1 MTRRADS
8 THDSTNLKQP
18 EIGVRLLRAEEVADF
33 LQVSLSFVYALIER
47 GELPSVRLGRAVRVQ
62 PEDLIRFTDANRRNG
77 HPVAGGAQCYS
88 GKTGRANP

>member
-1 MTRRADS
+1 MTRHTDS
-8 THDSTNLKQP
+8 THSSTNLSQP

-62 PEDLIRFTDANRRNG
+62 PEDLIRFMDAKKRNG
-77 HPVAGGAQCYS
+77 HTVTYAGKEEQVS
-88 GKTGRANP
+88 V